1 MVNEHLSPK
10 SHYFHKMWNT
20 WLLFK
25 NNWGK
30 KNLQN
35 KQPRVCRGSF
45 IPLIYY
51 VCRKGK
57 NKKQNVFRRCCQSR
71 VLVWE
76 KLEGAVKR
84 RGKDSPTWKVSTARV
99 GLGAATAHPRRR
111 PQRPLSRQILSG
123 QKVAVMRGTEKHEG
137 GVMPPVDIIL
147 MFSQQLGA
155 SERADTLL
163 INVSS
168 LNGSLINSSTLL
180 FLFFEAIFTFPASS
194 TNCTTSTSTHA
205 VGSD

>member
-99 GLGAATAHPRRR
+99 GLGVATACPRRGHER
-111 PQRPLSRQILSG
+111 TLSRQILSG
-123 QKVAVMRGTEKHEG
+123 QKVAVTRGLETHEG
-137 GVMPPVDIIL
+137 WVTPPVEIIL

-168 LNGSLINSSTLL
+168 LNGSLINWSTLL
-180 FLFFEAIFTFPASS
+180 FIYFEAVFTYPASS
-194 TNCTTSTSTHA
+194 DSSATVTGH
-205 VGSD
+205 G